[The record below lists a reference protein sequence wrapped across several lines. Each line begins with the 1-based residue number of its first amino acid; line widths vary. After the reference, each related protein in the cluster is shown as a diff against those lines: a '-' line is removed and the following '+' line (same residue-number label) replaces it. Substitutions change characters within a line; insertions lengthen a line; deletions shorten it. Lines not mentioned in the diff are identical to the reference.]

1 MPSRT
6 VHHDEE
12 SPLLPRRRPTPLPIT
27 RLITVL
33 LIRLAE
39 PIAFCQIFPYINEF
53 IAYLNVTDDPSQ
65 IGFYSGLVE
74 STFALTQL
82 FSLYTCA
89 RVSGRYPNP
98 ASKPSCSTL
107 NNQHLPPFSSD
118 SIGRKPVIMAGT
130 LGVGLST
137 VLFGLSTSL
146 PSLLISRAFSGLC
159 AGSAAVVHAVL
170 GEITD
175 ETNQAKVFPMY
186 GLVWPL
192 GSIVGPLIGGSLSQP
207 AQKWPALFKDTIF
220 DDHPY
225 FLPCAVAG
233 FVSLYGL
240 VLAWLCLEETL
251 PSKVKSKPNS
261 NANAASAGQTRAP
274 VQAQANAIPKKF
286 STGPVDHD
294 GYHDSYSDN
303 WDPNDSGTD
312 DEYSTTSSRSTTDS
326 DSLSPLLTDIIDAPP
341 SRFTSSSSTLTLT
354 NPNPTL
360 HKLVEKGKK
369 PSLLTLL
376 RIPIIRSLCLS
387 GFALETNGIAF
398 SVLFVLFS
406 YTPVHPSSSSSFS
419 GGGGGGGG
427 LGLPPT
433 SIGYALAISG
443 IISIVIQ
450 IFLLPWLLMRWKA
463 EVVYHFSNKL
473 WVLAWVGLGAL
484 GGIAKMGW
492 RDMDTFG
499 DGEQDPRVR
508 VLLWIGIGIVLAI
521 GRLAGLGY
529 GVSMI
534 LVRNHTPDNELL
546 GTMNGLVQSF
556 MCTARM
562 VTPAIVSSAF
572 VLCQSPHISNLLP
585 FGLGGYLWVLLCI
598 GFAFASVCATR
609 GILKEGY

>member
-1 MPSRT
+1 MFRT

-89 RVSGRYPNP
+89 RVS
-98 ASKPSCSTL
+98 
-107 NNQHLPPFSSD
+107 D

-192 GSIVGPLIGGSLSQP
+192 GSIVGRFPLPTSTKMASAFQN
-207 AQKWPALFKDTIF
+207 TIF

-419 GGGGGGGG
+419 GGGGRWRPRS
-427 LGLPPT
+427 PPT

-450 IFLLPWLLMRWKA
+450 IS
-463 EVVYHFSNKL
+463 YSH
-473 WVLAWVGLGAL
+473 G
-484 GGIAKMGW
+484 
-492 RDMDTFG
+492 
-499 DGEQDPRVR
+499 
-508 VLLWIGIGIVLAI
+508 
-521 GRLAGLGY
+521 
-529 GVSMI
+529 
-534 LVRNHTPDNELL
+534 
-546 GTMNGLVQSF
+546 
-556 MCTARM
+556 C
-562 VTPAIVSSAF
+562 
-572 VLCQSPHISNLLP
+572 
-585 FGLGGYLWVLLCI
+585 
-598 GFAFASVCATR
+598 
-609 GILKEGY
+609 

>member
-1 MPSRT
+1 MPPTGRT
-6 VHHDEE
+6 DHNDMHDEE
-12 SPLLPRRRPTPLPIT
+12 SPLLPQRQRPEQPTPLPIT
-27 RLITVL
+27 RLVTVL

-89 RVSGRYPNP
+89 RI
-98 ASKPSCSTL
+98 
-107 NNQHLPPFSSD
+107 SD

-137 VLFGLSTSL
+137 VFFGLSTSL
-146 PSLLISRAFSGLC
+146 PSLLLSRAFSGLC

-225 FLPCAVAG
+225 FLPCAIAG
-233 FVSLYGL
+233 VVSLYGL

-251 PSKVKSKPNS
+251 PSKVKSKSKSNT
-261 NANAASAGQTRAP
+261 NANAAFAGQTRAP
-274 VQAQANAIPKKF
+274 VQAQARANAIPKKF
-286 STGPVDHD
+286 STGAVDHD
-294 GYHDSYSDN
+294 DYHDSYSDN
-303 WDPNDSGTD
+303 RDPNDSD
-312 DEYSTTSSRSTTDS
+312 EDEYSTTSSRSPTDS
-326 DSLSPLLTDIIDAPP
+326 DSLSPLLTDIADAPP
-341 SRFTSSSSTLTLT
+341 SRSTSSSSTLTLT
-354 NPNPTL
+354 NPTL
-360 HKLVEKGKK
+360 HRLVEKSKK

-398 SVLFVLFS
+398 SVLFVLYS
-406 YTPVHPSSSSSFS
+406 YTPVYPSNSSSSFS
-419 GGGGGGGG
+419 GGGGGGG

-443 IISIVIQ
+443 LISIVIQ

-492 RDMDTFG
+492 RDTHTFG
-499 DGEQDPRVR
+499 DGDQDPRVQ

-534 LVRNHTPDNELL
+534 LVRNHTPDSELL

-562 VTPAIVSSAF
+562 ITPAIVSSAF
-572 VLCQSPHISNLLP
+572 VLCQSPPISNLLP

-598 GFAFASVCATR
+598 GFAFASVCVTR